1 MAESVRPRAAA
12 ARISVVYA
20 LPDRQ
25 EIVKVA
31 LEPGL
36 DVQTAVQR
44 SGLLLRFPQA
54 AATPLVC
61 AIYGQP
67 AALTREVR
75 AGDRIEILRPLL
87 IDPKEGRRQ
96 AARAQRAARRR

>member
-1 MAESVRPRAAA
+1 MAESERSHAPAAHVT
-12 ARISVVYA
+12 VVYA
-20 LPDRQ
+20 LPERQ
-25 EIVKVA
+25 EIVDVP

-54 AATPLVC
+54 ASTPLVC

-67 AALTREVR
+67 ASLTREVR

-96 AARAQRAARRR
+96 AARAQRATRRR

>member
-1 MAESVRPRAAA
+1 MRDRERPDEKPAQVR
-12 ARISVVYA
+12 VVYA

-25 EIVKVA
+25 EIVAVA
-31 LEPGL
+31 LEPGMN
-36 DVQTAVQR
+36 VATAVER
-44 SGLLLRFPQA
+44 SGLLQRFPQA
-54 AATPLVC
+54 ASTPLTC

-67 AALTREVR
+67 AALSREVR

-96 AARAQRAARRR
+96 AARAQQRTGPR